1 VREVEVKYRLVD
13 PALAEELLA
22 HWGIRFGSPVEQ
34 DDQAY
39 APRGWEYGQ
48 SKLGVPFA
56 RLRTECG
63 RHMFTVKT
71 PLANAQACVEHE
83 SEVVDRAA
91 MHAAVQAMGFRPTVR
106 IVKRR
111 RTARYGG
118 WQLCLDEVNGAG
130 VFLEL
135 EALPGPD
142 EDPAAVQQQMVA
154 WVARLGLAAVRVTQ
168 TYDSLVRA
176 AHLVGV

>member
-34 DDQAY
+34 DDQA
-39 APRGWEYGQ
+39 
-48 SKLGVPFA
+48 FA

-63 RHMFTVKT
+63 RHVFTVKT
-71 PLANAQACVEHE
+71 PLANAQACMEHE

-142 EDPAAVQQQMVA
+142 EDPAAVQQQLVA
-154 WVARLGLAAVRVTQ
+154 WVARLGLAAARVTQ